1 MTDNNDLLK
10 ELSDQLQVADDYLNG
25 LEVSKA
31 LPDKL
36 LGEYQ
41 LDLLALQNKHIRAEI
56 CSSGKLI
63 ERIYEVTCMVDN
75 VKWEVNNLNKK

>member
-25 LEVSKA
+25 LEESKA
-31 LPDKL
+31 LPDEL

-41 LDLLALQNKHIRAEI
+41 FCLLYTSPSPR
-56 CSSGKLI
+56 
-63 ERIYEVTCMVDN
+63 D
-75 VKWEVNNLNKK
+75 